1 MDELIKL
8 VTEKANISE
17 DQARQAVTTV
27 LDFLKTKLPAP
38 VASQIDGLL
47 SGGGNI
53 AGSLGDA
60 AKGLGGL
67 FGRK

>member
-17 DQARQAVTTV
+17 EQARTAINTV
-27 LDFLKTKLPAP
+27 LEFAKSKLPAP
-38 VASQIDGLL
+38 LASQLEGLL
-47 SGGGNI
+47 AGGGDL
-53 AGSLGDA
+53 GSLAG
-60 AKGLGGL
+60 GLGGL